1 MDTRSLVAIA
11 AVTVVYYVMLSSY
24 LSSQLSPFVHVL
36 WQLLRFVLLVVFNK
50 VTVWTAFCI
59 ALGGIL
65 RAVWAEDEK
74 DSWDWEAADGATKHT
89 SADDL
94 ASETKQAPKE
104 QNKRPAEVCTSYGHL
119 VPSFPSFFGAD
130 RQVEL
135 PSDA

>member
-11 AVTVVYYVMLSSY
+11 AVTVVYYVILSSY
-24 LSSQLSPFVHVL
+24 MSSQLSPLVHVL

-59 ALGGIL
+59 ALGGVL

-74 DSWDWEAADGATKHT
+74 DSWDWETADGATKHI
-89 SADDL
+89 SPDDL
-94 ASETKQAPKE
+94 ASETKQTPKE
-104 QNKRPAEVCTSYGHL
+104 QKKRPAEVCASYGLL
-119 VPSFPSFFGAD
+119 VPSFSSFSGAA

-135 PSDA
+135 QSDA